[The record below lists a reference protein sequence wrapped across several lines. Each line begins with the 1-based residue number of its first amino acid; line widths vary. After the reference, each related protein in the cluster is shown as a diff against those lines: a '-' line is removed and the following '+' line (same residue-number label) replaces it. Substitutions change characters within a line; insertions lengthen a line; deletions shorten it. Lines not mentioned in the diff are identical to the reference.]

1 MISRTTLQVLLGIW
15 VVWHL
20 VFGLLATALPDT
32 GARISGWSPEGGWTG
47 DMLALST
54 QYGMVMLILAVVYAI
69 ALLDPLRYVRL
80 LWVAIAEQ
88 ALGIV
93 YAVYIYLGIGNVT
106 LAQVGIQAVINVAL
120 IGLLTT
126 FWLRLRDED
135 ARVRG

>member
-20 VFGLLATALPDT
+20 AFGLLATALPDT

-69 ALLDPLRYVRL
+69 ALLDPLRYVRV